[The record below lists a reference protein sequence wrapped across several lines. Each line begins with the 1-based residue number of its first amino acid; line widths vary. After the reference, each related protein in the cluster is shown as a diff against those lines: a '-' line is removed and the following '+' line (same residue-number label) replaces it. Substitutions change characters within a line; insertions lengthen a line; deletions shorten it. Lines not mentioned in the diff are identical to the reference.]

1 MKIRL
6 VVLEYPLEER
16 IADPSERTIV
26 SPRAIRRIALVTPPY
41 HSGVVETAGSWPNAA
56 FVYLAGS
63 LRAAGYEPVIYDAMT
78 ADHDAEAIAREL
90 ERIRPDMVVTT
101 AYTSSYPKAVELLR
115 LAKHTVPGV
124 VTGIGGVHAHF
135 MYEEVLSRDGDA
147 VDIVFRGEGERTL
160 PETVACLNAGD
171 RLDKVPGLAF
181 RDESGSVVATATR
194 PFIADLDSLPTAWD
208 LVDWS
213 LYRFYPMPDTKLAII
228 STSRGC
234 DQACTFCS
242 QQAFWCRTWRSRS
255 AENVVQ
261 EMEMLRDRFGV
272 GVVMFSDETPTLDPV
287 RWRRLLDLLIERDVG
302 LHLLMETRVDDIL
315 RDRELMP
322 LYHQAGVRHIYVGV
336 ERTDQATL
344 DLFKKNTEVSMGKE
358 AIDLINSHDMISET
372 SLVLGLPDDTHETI
386 ETTFQLAQH
395 YDPDLA
401 FFLTIAPW
409 PYADMYKDLEP
420 YIVSHDYEDY
430 NLVAPVVKPKAM
442 TTDELMKE
450 IIGCYR
456 RFYMGKLKRIPTMSP
471 FKREYFLV
479 TMKLLMENS
488 YLRQYMGGLGEMP
501 AEVAALFSARKP

>member
-1 MKIRL
+1 M
-6 VVLEYPLEER
+6 
-16 IADPSERTIV
+16 
-26 SPRAIRRIALVTPPY
+26 SPRPAIRRVALVTPPY
-41 HSGVVETAGSWPNAA
+41 HSGVVETAGSWPNVA
-56 FVYLAGS
+56 FVYLAGA
-63 LRAAGYEPVIYDAMT
+63 LRQAGYDPVIYDAMT
-78 ADHDAEAIAREL
+78 ADHDSDDIAREL
-90 ERIRPDMVVTT
+90 ERIRPDMVLTT
-101 AYTSSYPKAVELLR
+101 AYTSSYPKAVDLLR
-115 LAKHTVPGV
+115 IAKQTLPGV

-135 MYEEVLSRDGDA
+135 MYEEALERDGDA
-147 VDIVFRGEGERTL
+147 VDIVFRGEGELTL
-160 PETVACLNAGD
+160 PEAIACLNAGD
-171 RLDKVPGLAF
+171 DLSKVPGVAF
-181 RDESGSVVATATR
+181 RTDAGTIATPAR

-255 AENVVQ
+255 PESVVA

-272 GVVMFSDETPTLDPV
+272 GVVMFSDETPTLDPN
-287 RWRRLLDLLIERDVG
+287 RWRRLLDLLIEREVG
-302 LHLLMETRVDDIL
+302 MHLLMETRVDDVL
-315 RDRELMP
+315 RDRDIMP
-322 LYHQAGVRHIYVGV
+322 RYHEAGIRHIYVGV

-344 DLFKKNTEVSMGKE
+344 DLFKKNTKVSMGKE

-372 SLVLGLPDDTHETI
+372 SLVLGLPDDTKETI
-386 ETTFQLAQH
+386 EATFELAQH

-409 PYADMYKDLEP
+409 PYADMYEDLKP
-420 YIVSHDYEDY
+420 YIVSYDYEDY

-450 IIGCYR
+450 IIDCYR
-456 RFYMGKLKRIPTMSP
+456 RFYMGKLKRIPSMSP
-471 FKREYFLV
+471 FKRDYFLV

-488 YLRQYMGGLGEMP
+488 YLKQYMGGLGKMP
-501 AEVAALFSARKP
+501 AEVAALVSGLKTGPGSRAQSA

>member
-1 MKIRL
+1 M
-6 VVLEYPLEER
+6 
-16 IADPSERTIV
+16 
-26 SPRAIRRIALVTPPY
+26 SPRPTIRRVALVTPPY
-41 HSGVVETAGSWPNAA
+41 HSGVVETAGSWPNVA
-56 FVYLAGS
+56 FVYLAGA
-63 LRAAGYEPVIYDAMT
+63 LRQAGYDPVIYDAMT
-78 ADHDAEAIAREL
+78 ADHDSDDIAREL
-90 ERIRPDMVVTT
+90 ERIRPDMVLTT
-101 AYTSSYPKAVELLR
+101 AYTSSYPKAVDLLR
-115 LAKHTVPGV
+115 IAKQTLPGV

-135 MYEEVLSRDGDA
+135 MYEEALERDGDA
-147 VDIVFRGEGERTL
+147 VDIVFRGEGELTL
-160 PETVACLNAGD
+160 PEAIACLNAGD
-171 RLDKVPGLAF
+171 DLSKVPGVAF
-181 RDESGSVVATATR
+181 RTDAGTIATPAR

-255 AENVVQ
+255 PESVVA

-272 GVVMFSDETPTLDPV
+272 GVVMFSDETPTLDPN
-287 RWRRLLDLLIERDVG
+287 RWRRLLDLLIEREVG
-302 LHLLMETRVDDIL
+302 MHLLMETRVDDVL
-315 RDRELMP
+315 RDRDIMP
-322 LYHQAGVRHIYVGV
+322 RYHEAGIRHIYVGV

-344 DLFKKNTEVSMGKE
+344 DLFKKNTKVSMGKE

-372 SLVLGLPDDTHETI
+372 SLVLGLPDDTKETI
-386 ETTFQLAQH
+386 EATFELAQH

-409 PYADMYKDLEP
+409 PYADMYEDLKP
-420 YIVSHDYEDY
+420 YIVSYDYEDY

-450 IIGCYR
+450 IIDCYR
-456 RFYMGKLKRIPTMSP
+456 RFYMGKLKRIPSMSP
-471 FKREYFLV
+471 FKRDYFLV

-488 YLRQYMGGLGEMP
+488 YLRQYMGGLGKMP
-501 AEVAALFSARKP
+501 AEVAALVSGLKTGKSSQSRPA